1 MSFALILANVAVF
14 LVELLVGPSFVER
27 FALWPAAS
35 AAFRIWQLLSYSLLH
50 AGIVH
55 LAYNMMGLALFG
67 RDLERLLGSARFL
80 VLYVCSVLAGGLA
93 QLAVEQATS
102 TAATPTVGA
111 SAGVFGLLAAYAVR
125 LPKRRVI
132 LLFPPIAMPVWLF
145 VTGYALVELL
155 SGVSGDAGVAHFAHL
170 GGMLGAIACLVLCRP
185 ARASG
190 A

>member
-14 LVELLVGPSFVER
+14 LVELLVGPNLVDR
-27 FALWPAAS
+27 FALWPATS
-35 AAFRIWQLLSYSLLH
+35 EAFRVWQLLSYSLLH
-50 AGIVH
+50 AGVVH
-55 LAYNMMGLALFG
+55 LTYNMMGLALFG

-80 VLYVCSVLAGGLA
+80 VLYVSSVIAGGLT
-93 QLAVEQATS
+93 QLAVQQAVS
-102 TAATPTVGA
+102 TAAPTVGA
-111 SAGVFGLLAAYAVR
+111 SAGVFGVLAAYAVR

-170 GGMLGAIACLVLCRP
+170 GGMLGAIACLMLWRP